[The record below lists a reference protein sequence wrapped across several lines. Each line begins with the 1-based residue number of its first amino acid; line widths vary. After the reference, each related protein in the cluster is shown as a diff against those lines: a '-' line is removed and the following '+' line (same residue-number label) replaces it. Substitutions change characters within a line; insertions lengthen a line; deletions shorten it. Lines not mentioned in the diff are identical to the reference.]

1 MTCQSSTLQCCK
13 GDSDKSFAATA
24 LEALLLIKFSAM
36 AVAACSRV
44 ADAVASANDA
54 WDSCE
59 RSSILLCG
67 WDYMGIVRERP
78 RF

>member
-24 LEALLLIKFSAM
+24 LEALLLIKFSARLLP
-36 AVAACSRV
+36 RV